1 MIFLIRGERGFTMF
15 SKDDLEQ
22 LEALKEKTASEDLKA
37 LIDILISAGKYGM
50 GYFVGD
56 KE

>member
-1 MIFLIRGERGFTMF
+1 MF

-22 LEALKEKTASEDLKA
+22 LEALQEKTTNEDLKA
-37 LIDILISAGKYGM
+37 LIGILISAGKYGM
-50 GYFVGD
+50 GYFTAD